1 MKLSPIVLCGI
12 SIIFVYTYLSAA
24 VNQYTQT
31 IVSATSPT
39 VLRFSIKPKQASLG
53 LLSNTNFIWDSET
66 KATNV
71 MAGASEARFTFN
83 FTNVSST
90 NVTILS
96 VRPSCGCTTAQLPPL
111 PWVVVPGTNGQIGI
125 KVNIAAK
132 SGTLSKTIT
141 VGTDKDSETLSV
153 KITIVPSLTNSM
165 AGIDRAKNV
174 TAALAD
180 RQAVFQGDC
189 ASCHVK
195 QGEGKFGKE
204 LYDADCGI
212 CHEGPNR
219 ATMVPNLHTIAQS
232 TDAGFWRTWISYG
245 RPHSLMPA
253 FAKTEGGPLTDE
265 QIATLVDYLR
275 VAIPSR

>member
-1 MKLSPIVLCGI
+1 MKLISTLFFLVTGI
-12 SIIFVYTYLSAA
+12 ISSCLFAA
-24 VNQYTQT
+24 PQVR
-31 IVSATSPT
+31 A
-39 VLRFSIKPKQASLG
+39 ASLA
-53 LLSNTNFIWDSET
+53 NTNLIWDSET
-66 KATNV
+66 KATNIIT
-71 MAGASEARFTFN
+71 GESEAHFTFN
-83 FTNVSST
+83 FTNVTST

-111 PWVVVPGTNGQIGI
+111 PWVVAPGTNGQIGI
-125 KVNIAAK
+125 KVNITAK

-141 VGTDKDSETLSV
+141 VGTDKDSEILSV
-153 KITIVPSLTNSM
+153 KINIDPSTNVM

-174 TAALAD
+174 TLAQAD
-180 RQAVFQGDC
+180 RQAVFVNDC
-189 ASCHVK
+189 VSCHAK
-195 QGEGKFGKE
+195 QGVGKFSKE

-219 ATMVPNLHTIAQS
+219 ASMVPNLHTITQV
-232 TDAGFWRTWISYG
+232 TDAEFWRTWISYG

-253 FAKTEGGPLTDE
+253 FATTEGGPLTDE